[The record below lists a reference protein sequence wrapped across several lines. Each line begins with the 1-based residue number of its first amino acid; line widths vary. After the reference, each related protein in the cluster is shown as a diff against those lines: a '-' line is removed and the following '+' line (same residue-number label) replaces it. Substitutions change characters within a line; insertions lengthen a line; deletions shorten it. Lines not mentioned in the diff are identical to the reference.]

1 MKRILTIALAFAA
14 LAFTSCQKD
23 PIGGTAVEAASG
35 EWYVKAYA
43 VFEDGSMED
52 VYGPDWLGY
61 LDKFHLLTY
70 NTSED
75 KDNVIFIDDVN
86 MVLYQSGLFP
96 SSEDFKC
103 LANVNLSDL
112 TFSASGAANY
122 YGDNTID
129 VQGAILKDAALN
141 ASGKPVDS
149 IWMTVKVGGSE
160 AAAYLNE
167 YWGGEYL
174 TQWDHYLITGTRYT
188 GFALDE

>member
-1 MKRILTIALAFAA
+1 MKRILTIALAFVA

-52 VYGPDWLGY
+52 VYGDDWFGV

-70 NTSED
+70 NTS
-75 KDNVIFIDDVN
+75 DNTDDVLYVDDLA
-86 MVLYQSGLFP
+86 VLYDTGYFSAT
-96 SSEDFKC
+96 EDFKVR
-103 LANVNLSDL
+103 ANVNLSDL
-112 TFSASGAANY
+112 TFSATGAVNE
-122 YGDNTID
+122 YGDNTVDI
-129 VQGAILKDAALN
+129 QGGILKDAAKN
-141 ASGKPVDS
+141 ASGMPVDS
-149 IWMTVKVGGSE
+149 IWMTVKVEGSN
-160 AAAYLNE
+160 AAAVMNY
-167 YWGGEYL
+167 YWGEEYL

>member
-1 MKRILTIALAFAA
+1 MKRILTIALAFVA

-52 VYGPDWLGY
+52 VYGDDWFDV

-70 NTSED
+70 NTS
-75 KDNVIFIDDVN
+75 DNTDDVLYVDDLA
-86 MVLYQSGLFP
+86 VLYDTGYFSAT
-96 SSEDFKC
+96 EDFKVR
-103 LANVNLSDL
+103 ANVNLSDL
-112 TFSASGAANY
+112 TFSATGAVNE
-122 YGDNTID
+122 YGDNTVDI
-129 VQGAILKDAALN
+129 QGGILKDAAKN
-141 ASGKPVDS
+141 ASGMPVDS
-149 IWMTVKVGGSE
+149 IWMTVKVEGSN
-160 AAAYLNE
+160 AAAVMND
-167 YWGGEYL
+167 YWDEEYL

>member
-1 MKRILTIALAFAA
+1 MKRILTIALAFVA

-52 VYGPDWLGY
+52 VYGDDWFDV

-70 NTSED
+70 NTS
-75 KDNVIFIDDVN
+75 DNTDDVLYVDDLA
-86 MVLYQSGLFP
+86 VLYDTGYFSAT
-96 SSEDFKC
+96 EDFKVRT
-103 LANVNLSDL
+103 NVNLSDL
-112 TFSASGAANY
+112 TFSATGAVNE
-122 YGDNTID
+122 YGDNTVDI
-129 VQGAILKDAALN
+129 QGGILKDAAKN
-141 ASGKPVDS
+141 ASGMPVDS
-149 IWMTVKVGGSE
+149 IWMTVKIEGSN
-160 AAAYLNE
+160 AAAVMNY
-167 YWGGEYL
+167 YWGEEYL

>member
-1 MKRILTIALAFAA
+1 MKRILTIALAFVA

-52 VYGPDWLGY
+52 VYGDDWFDV

-70 NTSED
+70 NTS
-75 KDNVIFIDDVN
+75 DNTDDVLYVDDLA
-86 MVLYQSGLFP
+86 VLYDTGYFSAT
-96 SSEDFKC
+96 EDFKVRT
-103 LANVNLSDL
+103 NVNLSDL
-112 TFSASGAANY
+112 TFSATGAVNE
-122 YGDNTID
+122 YGDNTVDI
-129 VQGAILKDAALN
+129 QGGILKDAAKN
-141 ASGKPVDS
+141 ASGMPVDS
-149 IWMTVKVGGSE
+149 IWMTVKVEGSN
-160 AAAYLNE
+160 AAAVMND
-167 YWGGEYL
+167 YWKEEYL